1 MLRFRFKTWAV
12 CLSLLAL
19 CSALLAPASVLKQ
32 KASRGEWSV
41 LCSGK
46 APSPS
51 SQSGHFNEQAG
62 HCEVCALP
70 ALAAPPARIEWP
82 VKLAVALEHVAVAR
96 AEFGS
101 RGPHDWHIRGPPA

>member
-1 MLRFRFKTWAV
+1 
-12 CLSLLAL
+12 LAL

-62 HCEVCALP
+62 HCELCALP
-70 ALAAPPARIEWP
+70 ALAAPPSRIEWP
-82 VKLAVALEHVAVAR
+82 VNLADALEHVAVA
-96 AEFGS
+96 AAAMGS
-101 RGPHDWHIRGPPA
+101 GGPQDRHIRGPPA

>member
-1 MLRFRFKTWAV
+1 
-12 CLSLLAL
+12 
-19 CSALLAPASVLKQ
+19 VLKQ

-41 LCSGK
+41 LCSGN

-70 ALAAPPARIEWP
+70 ALAAPPARIQWP
-82 VKLAVALEHVAVAR
+82 VDLAVTVVHVAFA
-96 AEFGS
+96 AAAM
-101 RGPHDWHIRGPPA
+101 GPGGPQGWHIRGPPSAS